1 MAQKTYL
8 DYEGLQEVLRKIN
21 EKYAPISALVFKGTV
36 ADIAH
41 LPALADQKSGYMYN
55 VTTGGETTAD
65 FVEGAGH
72 ILRDGNN
79 VAAVNVGTDED
90 PEFKWDILPGV
101 FKIEDR
107 LQFGF
112 EMPADP
118 EDEQVFLFLGDTTYT
133 YPAVS
138 PAPTPDDD
146 PSTIGLFEK
155 DDLLDQYT
163 ASSDDHVVA
172 GKTYYT
178 ISADSS
184 VPPTSDPAAEDY
196 YELDNSGGVD
206 VYTKSTDTSID
217 PSKTYYLLIIA
228 PTPVSRG
235 DDPQALGYYVEDAGT
250 PGTYVATTDTYIKPG
265 VTYHTKEEQYLEGV
279 IYQYDEATSVWNPK
293 TAGDTFVRITEAQID
308 AMFDEL

>member
-118 EDEQVFLFLGDTTYT
+118 EDEQVFLYLGDTTYT

-138 PAPTPDDD
+138 PAPTPDGD
-146 PSTIGLFEK
+146 PSTIGLYEK
-155 DDLLDQYT
+155 DALLDKYIES
-163 ASSDDHVVA
+163 ADDHLVA
-172 GKTYYT
+172 GKTYFT
-178 ISADSS
+178 ISADAT
-184 VPPTSDPAAEDY
+184 PPTSNPADEGY
-196 YELDNSGGVD
+196 YELGITDGKYT
-206 VYTKSTDTSID
+206 YTKTTDTSVD
-217 PSKTYYLLIIA
+217 SSKTYHLIIIA
-228 PTPVSRG
+228 PTPVNRG

-250 PGTYVATTDTYIKPG
+250 PGTYVATTDTYVKPG